1 MVDTPV
7 GTTKGGSNQGVS
19 PGQPQRPDAEHE
31 LGKGAYPDY
40 KGEGDN
46 PNPPPKSGNPL
57 DVPSPHADDVLRYRG
72 AGFAGQLQ
80 GRGEYLQGIQPTTS
94 PPVQRDDHP
103 THPYGT
109 DKNYD
114 DPADAN
120 VVDMEAA
127 GEAGHEAAPAP
138 FRKRDQFPD
147 ITTESVNMR
156 MDQDYYPA
164 DRGRHQNGDLPRARA
179 GELVAFPPDEALA
192 LKAQGVAHREDEFAD
207 EMAVMP
213 VDNILERNERLRNE
227 TAGER
232 WGNGQK
238 VASIPIHIWQ
248 RELAEAQRE
257 GDDKYVNRWLNDSD
271 HRKFRTK
278 DGKV

>member
-40 KGEGDN
+40 KGGGDN
-46 PNPPPKSGNPL
+46 PAAPPNTGFPSQ
-57 DVPSPHADDVLRYRG
+57 VPASPHADDNLRFRG
-72 AGFAGQLQ
+72 AGADNQLV
-80 GRGEYLQGIQPTTS
+80 GRPDYLPGIKPTTS

-127 GEAGHEAAPAP
+127 GEAGHEAAPQP

-156 MDQDYYPA
+156 MDRDYYPA
-164 DRGRHQNGDLPRARA
+164 DRGRFQNGDLPRARKD
-179 GELVAFPPDEALA
+179 ELVAFPPDEALA
-192 LKAQGVAHREDEFAD
+192 LKAQGVAHREDEFSD
-207 EMAVMP
+207 EMAAAQE
-213 VDNILERNERLRNE
+213 ERNAQLDRERKAVE
-227 TAGER
+227 DER
-232 WGNGQK
+232 K
-238 VASIPIHIWQ
+238 
-248 RELAEAQRE
+248 R
-257 GDDKYVNRWLNDSD
+257 
-271 HRKFRTK
+271 
-278 DGKV
+278 

>member
-1 MVDTPV
+1 MADTPV

-40 KGEGDN
+40 KGVGDN

-80 GRGEYLQGIQPTTS
+80 GRGEYLQGIEPTTS

-120 VVDMEAA
+120 LVDMEAA

-156 MDQDYYPA
+156 LDRDYYPA
-164 DRGRHQNGDLPRARA
+164 DRGRYQNGDLPRARA

-192 LKAQGVAHREDEFAD
+192 LKAQGVAHREDEFER
-207 EMAVMP
+207 EMAAAQE
-213 VDNILERNERLRNE
+213 ERNAQLDRERKAAE
-227 TAGER
+227 
-232 WGNGQK
+232 GNQDAYKSG
-238 VASIPIHIWQ
+238 
-248 RELAEAQRE
+248 
-257 GDDKYVNRWLNDSD
+257 SD
-271 HRKFRTK
+271 NVSL
-278 DGKV
+278 GG